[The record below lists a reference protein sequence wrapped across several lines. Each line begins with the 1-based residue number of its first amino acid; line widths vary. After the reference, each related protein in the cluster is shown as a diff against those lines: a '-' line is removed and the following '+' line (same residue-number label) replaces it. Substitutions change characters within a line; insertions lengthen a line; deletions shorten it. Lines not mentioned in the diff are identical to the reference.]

1 MFSATNPIAFVIR
14 LAYFFQLFSVLPLVF
29 SVTRTQFF
37 GLLKREE
44 PDGGKTLIIFNLSVL
59 IIQTVLG
66 IVYPN
71 VGSVLAYVGAFCGF
85 ILIYIIPTLVHFA
98 NMR

>member
-1 MFSATNPIAFVIR
+1 MFSTTNPVAFVIR
-14 LAYFFQLFSVLPLVF
+14 LAYFFQIFSVLPLLF

-37 GLLKREE
+37 GLFQMKE
-44 PDGGKTLIIFNLSVL
+44 PSGGKLFIIFNISVL
-59 IIQTVLG
+59 VFDTVLG

-71 VGSVLAYVGAFCGF
+71 VGSVMAYVGAFCGF

-98 NMR
+98 VLR